1 MSQFELYPR
10 DWLPVGFKY
19 PKMLQEFAAT
29 GVYPVITPWWF
40 VDANTK
46 AGKLIASVAPGFG
59 RNLVPFSKV
68 DDGRDDVACFDGG
81 DTSGDPKVLMLVLD
95 DSGRQ
100 YGYANFD
107 AWLEA
112 ALMDARKYT

>member
-1 MSQFELYPR
+1 MAQFELYPR
-10 DWLPVGFKY
+10 DWLPHGFEY

-46 AGKLIASVAPGFG
+46 AGKLCASVARGFG
-59 RNLVPFSKV
+59 RTLVPFSKV
-68 DDGRDDVACFDGG
+68 DDDRDDVACFDGG

-95 DSGRQ
+95 DSGRK

-112 ALMDARKYT
+112 ALMDAKQYA